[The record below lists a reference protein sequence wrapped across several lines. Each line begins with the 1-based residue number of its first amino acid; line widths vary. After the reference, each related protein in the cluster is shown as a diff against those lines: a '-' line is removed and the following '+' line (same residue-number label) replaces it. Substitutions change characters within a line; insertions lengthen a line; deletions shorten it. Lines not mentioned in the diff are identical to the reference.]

1 MLPTVAEIIYL
12 LDLEVHP
19 TCGYVAET
27 YRSKQNIPREALPN
41 TYDSARPFGSVLY
54 FLVTREANIRVHRI
68 RFDQMY
74 HHYLGDPLEVRLL
87 YPDGSGRI
95 ATVGPDLR
103 IGMRPQLFIPGGT
116 FRVARLKPGSSY
128 ALIGTTEWPGVEPS
142 DVGLGSREKLIEA
155 YPELREEI
163 SAFTDRVH

>member
-1 MLPTVAEIIYL
+1 MRVCRR
-12 LDLEVHP
+12 DLQE
-19 TCGYVAET
+19 
-27 YRSKQNIPREALPN
+27 IPRQALPN

-54 FLVTREANIRVHRI
+54 FLVTREANIHVHRI

-87 YPDGSGRI
+87 CPDGSGHI
-95 ATVGPDLR
+95 ATVDPDLR

-116 FRVARLKPGSSY
+116 FHVARLKPGSSY

-142 DVGLGSREKLIEA
+142 DVGLGSREELIEA

-163 SAFTDRVH
+163 SVREEISAFTDRVH